1 MRSVLFVPLALTCA
15 LTVPAAAQTGSE
27 SNLVL
32 TILGGAVTGHALW
45 TVGKQP
51 LTVLGDPSKYDTL
64 RLSRQVGSSLML
76 GAAATYFPSP
86 HVGLHAEVSYLGLP
100 VDSNCEGVYFH
111 PDSAGGVD
119 LHRNE
124 QMCNDIK
131 GQAGFGGAISVFGGV
146 TLRAA
151 TRRTLSPYARGS
163 IGFVNQP
170 RSLIE
175 MEGAFVD
182 ATGVQVRQILSDPKP
197 RSTSVMLGAAVGF
210 TSPLGTGYQ
219 FRFEVRDV
227 VTSLDRLVGP
237 ANALGIGPTATRA
250 YHHFALT
257 LGIDVVLEKKRGR
270 RY

>member
-1 MRSVLFVPLALTCA
+1 MRSFWFVPLTLTCA
-15 LTVPAAAQTGSE
+15 LAVPAAAQTGSE

-64 RLSRQVGSSLML
+64 TLSRQIGSSLML
-76 GAAATYFPSP
+76 GVAATYFPWP
-86 HVGLHAEVSYLGLP
+86 HVGFHAEVSYLGLP
-100 VDSNCEGVYFH
+100 VDSDCKGLYFH
-111 PDSAGGVD
+111 PDSSGGVD

-124 QMCNDIK
+124 QMCNDIQA
-131 GQAGFGGAISVFGGV
+131 QAGFGGAISLFAGV
-146 TLRAA
+146 TVRAA
-151 TRRTLSPYARGS
+151 TRRTFSPYARGS
-163 IGFVNQP
+163 VGFVNQP
-170 RSLIE
+170 RSMIE
-175 MEGAFVD
+175 MDAAFVD
-182 ATGVQVRQILSDPKP
+182 ATGVQVRRVLVDPKP
-197 RSTSVMLGAAVGF
+197 RSTSVMVGAATGF
-210 TSPLGTGYQ
+210 TSPLGPGYQ

-227 VTSLDRLVGP
+227 IASLDRLVGP
-237 ANALGIGPTATRA
+237 ANGLGIGPTATRY